1 MSFGLRRFL
10 GAPPPDPRWPPAG
23 ITWHVTM
30 ASASC
35 WGLRPQTPVW
45 PTAGIEKI
53 KCFKKSMKIS
63 LPLDFHGFFETFDF
77 FKGFQLDKIVK
88 GGRALDGG
96 GYVFWVLELYMGG
109 VTPHPG

>member
-1 MSFGLRRFL
+1 
-10 GAPPPDPRWPPAG
+10 
-23 ITWHVTM
+23 
-30 ASASC
+30 
-35 WGLRPQTPVW
+35 
-45 PTAGIEKI
+45 
-53 KCFKKSMKIS
+53 MKIS